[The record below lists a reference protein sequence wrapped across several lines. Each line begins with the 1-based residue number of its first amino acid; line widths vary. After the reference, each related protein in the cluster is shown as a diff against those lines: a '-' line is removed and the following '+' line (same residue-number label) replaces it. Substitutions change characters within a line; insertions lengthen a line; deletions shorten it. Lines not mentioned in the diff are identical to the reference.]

1 MTYDIVIKNGTIID
15 GTGAARYQ
23 ADLGI
28 ADGVIKT
35 IGVINGEA
43 KETID
48 ATGQIVSPGFVDGHT
63 HMDAQINWDPL
74 GTCSVWHGI
83 TTVVMGN
90 CGFTVAPCAKKDMHL
105 VVRNLERAE
114 DISGEA
120 MAAGIDWTW
129 ETFPDYLDT
138 LERLPK
144 GINYSGYVGHSALR
158 TYAMGSRAFTDEPT
172 AEEMAVMKKQ
182 LAESLKAGAIGFSTS
197 RTRNHE
203 TSDGHPVASRM
214 ATWQE
219 VEELVGVMTELDAG
233 IFEIANEEVGRDP
246 ANQREYHQRLRD
258 LAVKSGRP
266 VTYGMF
272 GSRRAPDVWRPYF
285 DLTEETARAGGKM
298 FIQAHSRALNV
309 LMSFETRMPF
319 DKYPVWKEI
328 RQKSLAEQEAALR
341 DPETRAALVA
351 SARGDD
357 PDPKKAAGP
366 EIRRPN
372 YDWLLLMDTIEGPHK
387 TVSQLAEELGMDPV
401 DAMIEVALQHKLKVF
416 FRQPIFNEDQDNV
429 LEMMKHPNSVVTFSD
444 SGAHVSQIMDSS
456 LQTHVLS
463 HWVRDK
469 GALTLEEAVHML
481 TEQPARA
488 WGFDDR
494 GRLKTGLA
502 ADIIIFDAE
511 RIAPLMPEVK
521 YDLPAGARRLVQKAA
536 GISHTIVNGEVLMRD
551 GEHTGA
557 YPGKL
562 LRGPLARTAEPR
574 AAAG

>member
-1 MTYDIVIKNGTIID
+1 
-15 GTGAARYQ
+15 
-23 ADLGI
+23 
-28 ADGVIKT
+28 
-35 IGVINGEA
+35 
-43 KETID
+43 
-48 ATGQIVSPGFVDGHT
+48 
-63 HMDAQINWDPL
+63 
-74 GTCSVWHGI
+74 
-83 TTVVMGN
+83 
-90 CGFTVAPCAKKDMHL
+90 
-105 VVRNLERAE
+105 RNLERAE

-172 AEEMAVMKKQ
+172 AEDMAVMKKQ
-182 LAESLKAGAIGFSTS
+182 LADSLKAGAIGFSTS

-214 ATWQE
+214 ATWGE
-219 VEELVGVMTELDAG
+219 VEELVSVMTELDAG

-246 ANQREYHQRLRD
+246 ANQREYHERLRD

-272 GSRRAPDVWRPYF
+272 GSRRAPDVWKPYF
-285 DLTEETARAGGKM
+285 DLTEETAKAGGKM

-401 DAMIEVALQHKLKVF
+401 DAMIEVALQHNLKVF

-429 LEMMKHPNSVVTFSD
+429 LTMMKHPNSVVTFSD

-456 LQTHVLS
+456 LQTHVLA
-463 HWVRDK
+463 HWVREK
-469 GALTLEEAVHML
+469 GAFTLEEAVHML
-481 TEQPARA
+481 TEQPAQA

-494 GRLKTGLA
+494 GRLKEGLA
-502 ADIIIFDAE
+502 ADIIIFDAD
-511 RIAPLMPEVK
+511 RVAPLMPEVK
-521 YDLPAGARRLVQKAA
+521 HDLPAGARRLVQKAA
-536 GISHTIVNGEVLMRD
+536 GISYTIVNGEVLMRD

-562 LRGPLARTAEPR
+562 LRGPLAHSAEPR